1 MSSYILLKDMKAIL
15 STICIL
21 LFCFSCSNK
30 GWTEG
35 ARLELISE
43 CEMNSQHSICVC
55 VIDRFIEDFTFEEY
69 IKMTQESITNQS
81 NPEMYSKLNVYIDI
95 TLEKCNISF

>member
-1 MSSYILLKDMKAIL
+1 
-15 STICIL
+15 
-21 LFCFSCSNK
+21 
-30 GWTEG
+30 
-35 ARLELISE
+35 
-43 CEMNSQHSICVC
+43 CVC